1 MRASSEFK
9 DKTTQPNELW
19 QTDFT
24 YFKVI
29 GWFWYYLST
38 ILDDYSRYIVDL
50 ELCSTIKTADVK
62 RGLGRAL
69 QKLGLPQDWL
79 QRLLSD
85 NGSWYVSGNL
95 ADYLEKIGMNH
106 VRGAPHHPQTQG
118 KIERWRC

>member
-85 NGSWYVSGNL
+85 NGS
-95 ADYLEKIGMNH
+95 
-106 VRGAPHHPQTQG
+106 
-118 KIERWRC
+118 